1 MVEIPSSDQ
10 INSLLSKFANDEQD
24 PAIVEQV
31 HSRASEILTDGEEI
45 AYIAVQKK
53 LVMNVAPM
61 SVVLTNKRFIIFK
74 PKMMGGINFDD
85 YLWRDLHEAHM
96 REGLRS
102 STITINVGDHDRS
115 VDNLPK
121 TQARKIYTFAQSMEE
136 KMKEERRQRELEEKR
151 ASSGGIIMNTAIP
164 ITPQPAQKDDPL
176 ETLKKLKNMLDA
188 GLITEEEY
196 NTKKA
201 QILSN
206 M

>member
-1 MVEIPSSDQ
+1 MVEIPSSYQ

-85 YLWRDLHEAHM
+85 YLWRDLHEAHI
-96 REGLRS
+96 RDGLRS